1 MFDSTIGLLE
11 RSLDLRMKA
20 HEAHVSNVANANV
33 PNYKALRADFE
44 GKMKEAL
51 DRADSSSER
60 TRIAREHVIEE
71 AVRNVA
77 PDIHEDPLL
86 PMNGMGNTVD
96 MEREQTEIAKN
107 TIGYQTAIQ
116 LINKK
121 FAMQK
126 YVVSEG
132 AR

>member
-1 MFDSTIGLLE
+1 
-11 RSLDLRMKA
+11 MKA
-20 HEAHVSNVANANV
+20 HETHVSNVANANV
-33 PNYKALRADFE
+33 PNYKSLKTDFE
-44 GKMKEAL
+44 AKMKDAL
-51 DRADSSSER
+51 ERADSAQAR
-60 TRIAREHVIEE
+60 TLIAREHIIEE

-77 PDIHEDPLL
+77 PDIHEDPNA
-86 PMNGMGNTVD
+86 PMNGIGNTVD
-96 MEREQTEIAKN
+96 MEREQTELAKN
-107 TIGYQTAIQ
+107 TIAYQTAIQ